1 MKEDQENINQSSSM
15 ADPASKP
22 DLPPVSPVEG
32 SENKDQKRDWSLG
45 RIFQSIMAGTF
56 LTRENVIRSIPFL
69 FFLAFL
75 GLVYI
80 ANTYYAEKTVRAI
93 DQTKRQLKELR
104 YEHITAKS
112 ELMYLSKQS
121 EVTKRMEGSG
131 LKPTIVPPFKIEKEN
146 LKKND
151 TK

>member
-1 MKEDQENINQSSSM
+1 MENKKEDITQQPDNQEPETKTSQ
-15 ADPASKP
+15 AETA
-22 DLPPVSPVEG
+22 EG
-32 SENKDQKRDWSLG
+32 KGQEAKAGKRDWSLG
-45 RIFQSIMAGTF
+45 KIFQSIMAGTF
-56 LTRENVIRSIPFL
+56 LTRENVIRSIPYL

-93 DQTKRQLKELR
+93 DHTKRELKELR
-104 YEHITAKS
+104 YEHITVKS

-121 EVTKRMEGSG
+121 EVSRRLDGSG
-131 LKPTIVPPFKIEKEN
+131 LKPSVTPPFKIYQES
-146 LKKND
+146 KNNQK